1 MKDLLKMGIEGQY
14 VAAKDLQEKVKDLDN
29 LMLPFIANGIKFCLK
44 LMGYKGMIPRKPY
57 IEIPGKVKNQI
68 ENKLRDAKLI

>member
-1 MKDLLKMGIEGQY
+1 MKDLLKMGIDGEY
-14 VAAKDLQEKVKDLDN
+14 VAAKDLQEKVKDIDN

-44 LMGYKGMIPRKPY
+44 LMGYKGMAPRKPY
-57 IEIPGKVKNQI
+57 VEIPDGSKNLI